1 MVIALVIIF
10 FIVFCALGMIAKSR
24 TGTAPS
30 IENLTKATLGLLF
43 MIGIFLFLIFNF
55 VSFFKY

>member
-1 MVIALVIIF
+1 MAIALVIIF
-10 FIVFCALGMIAKSR
+10 FIVFCALAMIAKIR

-30 IENLTKATLGLLF
+30 IENLTKATFGLLF
-43 MIGIFLFLIFNF
+43 MIGIFLFLIFEF